1 MKTYKEFITERNKFE
16 KYLLKKGI
24 KNISKIV
31 RKNPKAFERVKDDI
45 SNQIKNLR
53 FDPEYKFTSLRRGAE
68 NVANRFRDMIA
79 PSGMNPNN
87 LANPTK
93 LRQQITRG
101 ANKKSQVGR
110 VLGSQKNQLSEPPP
124 GALGL
129 DTFDDVIAS
138 QFPKNVRGKF
148 TTDNIS
154 RKFRSIPDQ
163 IKKLDAK
170 SKIKKFNR
178 NK

>member
-1 MKTYKEFITERNKFE
+1 MKTYKKFIIERNKFE

-24 KNISKIV
+24 KSISKIV

-53 FDPEYKFTSLRRGAE
+53 FDPDYKFTSLRRGAE

-101 ANKKSQVGR
+101 ANKKSW
-110 VLGSQKNQLSEPPP
+110 LGSQKNQLSEPPS
-124 GALGL
+124 GGRALGDTL
-129 DTFDDVIAS
+129 DGVIAS
-138 QFPKNVRGKF
+138 QFPRNVRGKL

-170 SKIKKFNR
+170 SKIKKFKR